1 MAKVSMT
8 SLLNNGPES
17 APAETATE
25 TPPRTPENVT
35 VTKSAAIEHPEPPQ
49 RRPSDRTKVVKRL
62 ATVYTPQTVYNAL
75 SRHVKNQRAKGELL
89 SYGVVV
95 LLAVEKHATELA
107 TLWNDTEAPASTGGL
122 FDVQVRKAA
131 PKKVP
136 WQLHGA
142 TPQQIRKLDDIAA
155 EWNAPNRSVLVEEA
169 LVRYL
174 GR

>member
-1 MAKVSMT
+1 MKT
-8 SLLNNGPES
+8 
-17 APAETATE
+17 
-25 TPPRTPENVT
+25 
-35 VTKSAAIEHPEPPQ
+35 
-49 RRPSDRTKVVKRL
+49 
-62 ATVYTPQTVYNAL
+62 
-75 SRHVKNQRAKGELL
+75 QRARGELL

-107 TLWNDTEAPASTGGL
+107 DLWNRTEEHTGGGGL
-122 FDVQVRKAA
+122 FDIKVRKAA

-142 TPQQIRKLDDIAA
+142 TPQQIRKLDDIAHQ
-155 EWNAPNRSVLVEEA
+155 WNAPNRSVLVEEA